1 MVPMVMDYYGTLYF
15 FIGDIFYAIN
25 SEGELLLERRV
36 TIPEVPVMP
45 GQYLRISNGPV
56 DRTGTSWSNATGAP
70 VLHTDG
76 TITVAYGI
84 LMPSWTDELIRT
96 GIVRLSRSGSVLE
109 TGHFPWKSNS
119 PERVLYTRLAGTR
132 SGRLAV
138 SGQGSSGFLEPLNG
152 EEQYNVWGTFYALN
166 ELDPFWNMEIPFGYS
181 EISGRE
187 SDEIETDLAIG
198 PDERAYGMT
207 YHGKVYAFDI
217 HGEMGKP
224 IFNFNMNATL
234 SWQNRPIIAEN
245 GTMYLTNHGYPLG
258 PGMLWAMDT
267 EKLWNEPVAQRP
279 NPWQIPDPADYEG
292 LKWRKV
298 YGGSGGWSTP
308 VLSKNGRLY
317 EAMGGLG
324 ALDPETGEQIWRFGE
339 RTMASAPT
347 ILSDGTIVVG
357 QGITGRIFFLKED
370 TPNGGMADAGWPGAM
385 HDHYLSNNAAHPFRW
400 DRSAE
405 APYPPLEE
413 LLDAAGPCWNEVGWD
428 IEACGPLP
436 DHRDRDS
443 DAGLPDVED
452 VGRADATMTPD
463 SDDEPASS
471 DVVEEDTQSPPMPR
485 PHSTRGCTGCS
496 AAGEPSPPPL
506 LFLLSLFGGML
517 LWRAISRR
525 LARS

>member
-452 VGRADATMTPD
+452 AGRADATMTPD

-496 AAGEPSPPPL
+496 AAGEPSPTPL
-506 LFLLSLFGGML
+506 LFLLSLLGGML
-517 LWRAISRR
+517 FLRAISRR